1 MNSTK
6 NRLNPNSVITQP
18 PINGNITGKMA
29 PAPDNP
35 VYKALFSL
43 VVTSNRIPL
52 MEIL

>member
-6 NRLNPNSVITQP
+6 NRLNPNSDIIQP

-35 VYKALFSL
+35 VYNALFSF
-43 VVTSNRIPL
+43 VVTSNNIPL
-52 MEIL
+52 IEIL